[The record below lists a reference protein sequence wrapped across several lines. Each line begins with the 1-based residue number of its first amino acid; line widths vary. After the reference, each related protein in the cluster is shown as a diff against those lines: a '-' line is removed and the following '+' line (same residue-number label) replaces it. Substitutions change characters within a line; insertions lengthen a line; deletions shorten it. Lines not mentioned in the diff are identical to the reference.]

1 MTYYGLLL
9 LGRAV
14 MGIGKSPEEAISD
27 AKYYHEN
34 ECGNLPDDPHDEI
47 YSGHAGG
54 EYRLS
59 VLPEE
64 VYKYVREHGTGG
76 EGSFIYLQGYAKGL
90 ERGLLCLMGAMVRDD
105 IPQVEVL

>member
-34 ECGNLPDDPHDEI
+34 ECGNLPDDPHDEV
-47 YSGHAGG
+47 YSGHTGE
-54 EYRLS
+54 EYRLT
-59 VLPEE
+59 VLPEA

-76 EGSFIYLQGYAKGL
+76 EGSFIYLQGYMEGL
-90 ERGLLCLMGAMVRDD
+90 HRGIQGMMEIMGGDD
-105 IPQVEVL
+105 IPQVGAL